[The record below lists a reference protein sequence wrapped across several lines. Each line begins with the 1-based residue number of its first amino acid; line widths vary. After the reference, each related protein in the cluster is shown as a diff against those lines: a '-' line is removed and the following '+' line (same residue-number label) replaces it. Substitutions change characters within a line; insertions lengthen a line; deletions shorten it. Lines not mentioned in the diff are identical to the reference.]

1 MSDTAREFFG
11 TLDTRL
17 DTSRLEGQTLSY
29 RFDIAGAG
37 SWVVSVADGVL
48 SVAEGDH
55 AAETVLRMR
64 EETFLRLLR
73 GEQSPAAA
81 FMMGR
86 IKIEGDMG
94 QALKLKELFF

>member
-1 MSDTAREFFG
+1 MSDNASEFFD

-17 DTSRLEGQTLSY
+17 DLSRLEGQTLSY
-29 RFDIAGAG
+29 RFEIAGAG
-37 SWVVSVADGVL
+37 SWTVAVDDGALTVT
-48 SVAEGDH
+48 EGD
-55 AAETVLRMR
+55 AVAETVLRMK